1 MKSKI
6 LFTQKEYIGSPDR
19 GKWRW
24 VRATLVD
31 HAPVPGSGRHAHVLT
46 LSVDDGDTHTWYESR
61 TLLPVQSDALSIRE
75 AIRAFDELLASTKTQ
90 MREQGI
96 RLTEDIREGGDDD
109 LAF

>member
-6 LFTQKEYIGSPDR
+6 LFTQREYIGSHVQ
-19 GKWRW
+19 GEYRW

-46 LSVDDGDTHTWYESR
+46 VSVDDGDMHTWYEKR
-61 TLLPVQSDALSIRE
+61 ILLPVQADALSIRQ
-75 AIRAFDELLASTKTQ
+75 AIYEFDEIWIKTKTEMRAAGLLAVNPTAGK
-90 MREQGI
+90 
-96 RLTEDIREGGDDD
+96 DDDD

>member
-6 LFTQKEYIGSPDR
+6 LFTQREYIGSHVQR
-19 GKWRW
+19 QYRW

-46 LSVDDGDTHTWYESR
+46 LSADDGDTHTWYESR

-96 RLTEDIREGGDDD
+96 RLTEDRREGGDDD